1 VGFEACAGGGRE
13 TRVEVVERFVLLRFG
28 CWGVCVWYGDGDGTT
43 IGGGFMGV
51 VFFLRSFAL
60 SAFVRRKERKEEKP
74 ISLLLSILCYDL
86 RIWRGFLVLGL
97 SKQASKQGVWSSF
110 SNF

>member
-1 VGFEACAGGGRE
+1 
-13 TRVEVVERFVLLRFG
+13 
-28 CWGVCVWYGDGDGTT
+28 
-43 IGGGFMGV
+43 MGV

-97 SKQASKQGVWSSF
+97 SKQARCMEFLFKFLTCCGLCTF
-110 SNF
+110 